1 MEAMV
6 ELKARPEAVKSAC
19 ESAGKSDGPPGT
31 SLDGRKL
38 ANDANDAV
46 ATIGLAVKTLAHEA
60 ATNPHHFCG
69 WTDTTLQLQC
79 QEGGQTYEVP
89 LEWVRENLRH
99 GCCICYAAIQ
109 SRTIH
114 STVCL
119 LDWTSRRFTRRH
131 LLMGLSRATSIEKV
145 WLGEA

>member
-1 MEAMV
+1 M
-6 ELKARPEAVKSAC
+6 LTAV
-19 ESAGKSDGPPGT
+19 
-31 SLDGRKL
+31 LDGLSKYGIYNAQLLVVR
-38 ANDANDAV
+38 
-46 ATIGLAVKTLAHEA
+46 
-60 ATNPHHFCG
+60 G
-69 WTDTTLQLQC
+69 WTDSTLRLQC

-131 LLMGLSRATSIEKV
+131 LLMGLSRATSIERI